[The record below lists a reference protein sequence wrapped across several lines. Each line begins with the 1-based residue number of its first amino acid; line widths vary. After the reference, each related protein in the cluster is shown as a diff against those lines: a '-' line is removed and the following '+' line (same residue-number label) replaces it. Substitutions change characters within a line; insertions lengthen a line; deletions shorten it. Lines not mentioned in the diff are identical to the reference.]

1 VSQKPKFSSV
11 ERLLVTKAAISNL
24 RYLASLIPTPMFVR
38 NEIFGPVAVI
48 DTYIDGGDAVRRAND
63 TDYGLGATLY
73 TKDLSTAMRVSN
85 QLEAETVTVNNSMYV
100 HQAVAFGGWKSE

>member
-1 VSQKPKFSSV
+1 LFYKPN
-11 ERLLVTKAAISNL
+11 SNVHV
-24 RYLASLIPTPMFVR
+24 VR

-48 DTYIDGGDAVRRAND
+48 DTYTDEGDVVRRTND

-73 TKDLSTAMRVSN
+73 TKDISIAMRVSN
-85 QLEAETVTVNNSMYV
+85 QLEDGTVTVNNSMYV